1 MEAVRGLIGT
11 EYWGATITDERGT
24 VVPISYDSGNLNVGS
39 PNGCG
44 NWEPSME
51 RALELAVRLCFE
63 SRKQLTDDQAYDE
76 MVDYV
81 RSEGD

>member
-1 MEAVRGLIGT
+1 
-11 EYWGATITDERGT
+11 
-24 VVPISYDSGNLNVGS
+24 
-39 PNGCG
+39 
-44 NWEPSME
+44 ME

-63 SRKQLTDDQAYDE
+63 SRKQLTDDQTYDE